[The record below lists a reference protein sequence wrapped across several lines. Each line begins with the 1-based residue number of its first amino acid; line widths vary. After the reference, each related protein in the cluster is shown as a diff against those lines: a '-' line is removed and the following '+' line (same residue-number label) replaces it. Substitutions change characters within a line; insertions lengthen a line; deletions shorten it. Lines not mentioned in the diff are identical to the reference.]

1 MKEEVEKML
10 KEEHK
15 NMIDI
20 LNIVST
26 FSLQGEMDMFSL
38 ISSTITS
45 VSDNNF
51 KKYAKKLVATDKKYR
66 EVHKSQKKT

>member
-26 FSLQGEMDMFSL
+26 FSLQGEWTCFL
-38 ISSTITS
+38 
-45 VSDNNF
+45 
-51 KKYAKKLVATDKKYR
+51 
-66 EVHKSQKKT
+66 